1 VPISINES
9 VECLRDLLK
18 LLKQEAAVAVGQ
30 HWRIANAKAAKI
42 VCGSQFSSFFWGPF
56 AVGFEGRRSRPGL
69 AFLAYFNDFV

>member
-42 VCGSQFSSFFWGPF
+42 VCGSQFSSFFGGRSQSDLKAAEAGPGWPF
-56 AVGFEGRRSRPGL
+56 
-69 AFLAYFNDFV
+69 